1 MEEVEELR
9 AACLV
14 AKEETAA
21 VRVKLRNAVTKG
33 KAIDEERRALQA
45 RLTAV
50 MEAGAA
56 QDRAAGEERA
66 ALAARVQELEGQLAA
81 QGPGTGPPQR
91 CKPPSRSTERS

>member
-50 MEAGAA
+50 MVASTVCHAFVHREAL
-56 QDRAAGEERA
+56 RCLKEYKLEE
-66 ALAARVQELEGQLAA
+66 LARG
-81 QGPGTGPPQR
+81 R
-91 CKPPSRSTERS
+91 